1 MVEVFAFRIN
11 AFNNMNH
18 LLAYLTKEKR
28 DKLKKYRYQE
38 DYLRSLLGEIFI
50 RMKASEYLG
59 VDISKVDIGYNEFGK
74 PYIMEANN
82 FEYNISH
89 SGDWVVCAIS
99 NNCVGIDIEKIG
111 KAHLDVAERFFT
123 RSEYELLCEMEDNRV
138 DKAFYRLWTMKES
151 YIKWLGGGLS
161 IPLNS
166 FSFVK
171 NCNCFYIDKGKSIRI
186 HIPEFEIGYL
196 IAICT
201 TEEYYDAVQIID
213 IEKKVKEI
221 I

>member
-18 LLAYLTKEKR
+18 LLVFLTEER
-28 DKLKKYRYQE
+28 REKLKRYRFQE
-38 DYLRSLLGEIFI
+38 DYLRTLFGEIFI

-74 PYIMEANN
+74 PYIKEANN

-123 RSEYELLCEMEDNRV
+123 RSEYKLLCEIENESV
-138 DKAFYRLWTMKES
+138 DETFFKLWTMKES

-161 IPLNS
+161 IPLNK
-166 FSFVK
+166 FSFIK
-171 NCNCFYIDKGKSIRI
+171 NSDNFYVDEGKSIRV

-201 TEEYYDAVQIID
+201 TEEYYNEVQIID
-213 IEKKVKEI
+213 IEEIVKEI